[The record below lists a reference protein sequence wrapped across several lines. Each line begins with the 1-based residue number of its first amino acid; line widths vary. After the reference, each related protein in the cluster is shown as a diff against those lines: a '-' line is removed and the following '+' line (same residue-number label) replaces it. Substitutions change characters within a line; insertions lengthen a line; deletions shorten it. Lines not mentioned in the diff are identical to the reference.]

1 MEIKSNQTTEE
12 VTVENIEI
20 PSHGFPGG
28 SPKQVE
34 KDYEITVE
42 KNPDE
47 TFSVTG
53 HLSNVKAYLDDYSL
67 SHLL

>member
-1 MEIKSNQTTEE
+1 MEIKLNQTTEE

-20 PSHGFPGG
+20 PSYGFPGG

-34 KDYEITVE
+34 KDYEIAVE
-42 KNPDE
+42 ENPNG

-53 HLSNVKAYLDDYSL
+53 HLNYVKAYLDDYGL